1 MPLKLVPP
9 KPGKTPNWYI
19 RGTYLGQ
26 YVEETTRTPVEA
38 LARKL
43 LAARKAEIERGG
55 LSPRVK
61 EGEPS
66 ITFEFAAGA
75 YIEGGGDDRFF
86 GKHDPNADVWHGGLI
101 AILGQKPIADIT
113 QQDIDRAAVTLYPDA
128 GAPTRNRQV
137 YTPVSAV
144 LKHAGIEMKLRRPK
158 GWRGSARVDW
168 LQPEQA
174 FRIFA
179 AADRKDAEFG
189 AFLRLL
195 CYTGM
200 RLGEALALTCDKMML
215 HEAFAYVTQTKNDDP
230 RGVHLP
236 PVVVAALANH
246 PRGLERGKKK
256 VFRFRKCGR
265 LYTWLAEVKAEA
277 GADVAFCSFHTFR
290 HTWAT
295 WMRRYAGLDTRGLV
309 GTGAWRDPKSAA
321 RYEHVVVSEESRKA
335 DLLPTPP
342 RGRKAKSGENP
353 GSGVKSRRKSL

>member
-19 RGTYLGQ
+19 RGTYLGR
-26 YVEETTRTPVEA
+26 YVEASTGTPVEA
-38 LARKL
+38 LARRI
-43 LAARKAEIERGG
+43 LAARKGEIERGQ
-55 LSPRVK
+55 LAPEVK
-61 EGEPS
+61 AP
-66 ITFEFAAGA
+66 AAGPTFLSA
-75 YIEGGGDDRFF
+75 AVEYISSGGDARFIGRF
-86 GKHDPNADVWHGGLI
+86 DPVARKWCDGLI
-101 AILGQKPIADIT
+101 THFGEKPIADIT
-113 QQDIDRAAVTLYPDA
+113 QQDIDRAAATLYPDA

-144 LKHAGIEMKLRRPK
+144 LKHAGIEMQLRRPK

-200 RLGEALALTCDKMML
+200 RLGEALALTCDKLML

-246 PRGLERGKKK
+246 PRGLARGKKK

-342 RGRKAKSGENP
+342 RGRKAKPGENP
-353 GSGVKSRRKSL
+353 GNAAKRSRKAL

>member
-26 YVEETTRTPVEA
+26 YVEETTGTPVEA
-38 LARKL
+38 VARKI
-43 LAARKAEIERGG
+43 LAAKKANIERGE
-55 LSPRVK
+55 LSPRMK
-61 EGEPS
+61 ES
-66 ITFEFAAGA
+66 TATFEMAAAA

-86 GKHDPNADVWHGGLI
+86 GRYDPAREQWGVGLI
-101 AILGQKPIADIT
+101 AQLGEKAITDIT
-113 QQDIDRAAVTLYPDA
+113 QQDIDRAAVALYPEA

-144 LKHAGIEMKLRRPK
+144 LKHAGIDLKLKRPK
-158 GWRGSARVDW
+158 GWRGSKRVDW

-179 AADRKDAEFG
+179 AADAKDPEFG
-189 AFLRLL
+189 AFLRFL
-195 CYTGM
+195 CYTGV
-200 RLGEALALTCDKMML
+200 RLGEALSLTCDRITL
-215 HEAFAYVTQTKNDDP
+215 SEAFAYVAETKNDDP

-236 PVVVAALANH
+236 PVVVAALASH
-246 PRGLERGKKK
+246 PRGLERKKQK
-256 VFRFRKCGR
+256 AFRFTKCGR
-265 LYTWLAEVKAEA
+265 LYTWLAEVKEA
-277 GADVAFCSFHTFR
+277 VGPDVAFCSFHTFR

-309 GTGAWRDPKSAA
+309 GTGAWRDEKSAS

-342 RGRKAKSGENP
+342 RGRKMKSGENP
-353 GSGVKSRRKSL
+353 GSGLKRSNKA